1 MPEYRNP
8 QSESGMDKNLLLIML
23 VIAAVIFGAQF
34 FMKKYAPPQ
43 PPATQSSQPSPP
55 ANTPAAN
62 TPTTP
67 AAPATA
73 RARKSKPATGQ
84 NPTKQATTESE
95 IVIENDLY
103 KVTLTNR
110 GAQAKSWILKKY
122 KDEQGHPLDL
132 VNAAA
137 APKFGYPLSLWT
149 YDEALRG
156 KLNSALYVVS
166 QQDQSQ
172 PGEGVT
178 RTLTFEYSD
187 QDLAVKKVF
196 EFQLTPE
203 SPEHDR
209 RSSEGPAY
217 VVNVATSVFANDN
230 PVYAFPAWPSGFGD
244 QSNPAAYAAAQFEY
258 QVNGDV
264 QRVPLKKVSNGN
276 TLHGT
281 YDWVGASSTYFAAV
295 FIPNVAENVQV
306 VTLHNTIEL
315 PSTSSNPNDTK
326 SASIVGVA
334 VGRPGTFEGR
344 LFVGP
349 KALDVLDS
357 VKVPTIIG
365 ADKDL
370 RNLLNF
376 GWFGPIAR
384 PLFAWRFIGLR
395 WFESYVHNWGWAIVI
410 QTFLINILMFPLV
423 VYQMKSALKMQKV
436 QPQMKAIQE
445 KYKKYSMRDPRK
457 QEMQK
462 EIAELY
468 REHGVNPVGGC
479 LPLLLQLPFLY
490 AYYRML
496 GTAIDLRQAHWLWIH
511 DLSGSDLVLPII
523 MAVSMFLSQ
532 RMTPQPG
539 VDPAQQKMMNWFMP
553 IMMGV
558 LFFRFPSGLNL
569 YYAESNFIRMGQQ
582 AIMNRTKLGREIKD
596 IASKRARKKDK

>member
-1 MPEYRNP
+1 
-8 QSESGMDKNLLLIML
+8 
-23 VIAAVIFGAQF
+23 
-34 FMKKYAPPQ
+34 MKKYVPPPTSTTQ
-43 PPATQSSQPSPP
+43 PSQPSQPLNP
-55 ANTPAAN
+55 PAAN
-62 TPTTP
+62 APPPST
-67 AAPATA
+67 APATA
-73 RARKSKPATGQ
+73 RAQKPQSTTTQSLA
-84 NPTKQATTESE
+84 KQATTESE
-95 IVIENDLY
+95 VVVESDLY
-103 KVTLTNR
+103 KITLSNR

-122 KDEQGHPLDL
+122 KDDQGRPLDL
-132 VNAAA
+132 VNSSA
-137 APKFGYPLSLWT
+137 APKIGYPLSLWT

-166 QQDQSQ
+166 QQDKTEQ
-172 PGEGVT
+172 GESVI
-178 RTLTFEYSD
+178 RTLTFEYAD
-187 QDLAVKKVF
+187 QGLSVKKVF
-196 EFQLTPE
+196 EFQLGP
-203 SPEHDR
+203 SGQLQNGRPA
-209 RSSEGPAY
+209 EGPRY
-217 VVNVATSVFANDN
+217 VVNVETSIFSNGS
-230 PVYAFPAWPSGFGD
+230 PVYAFLAWPSGFGD
-244 QSNPAAYAAAQFEY
+244 ETNAAAYAAAQFEY

-264 QRVPLKKVSNGN
+264 ERVPVKKVSGGN
-276 TLHGT
+276 TLRGT

-295 FIPNVAENVQV
+295 FIPNAAENVHV
-306 VTLHNTIEL
+306 VTLRNSIEL
-315 PSTSSNPNDTK
+315 PSTSGNPNDTK
-326 SASIVGVA
+326 PADIVGVA
-334 VGRPGTFEGR
+334 VGYPGTFAGR

-376 GWFGPIAR
+376 GWFAPIAR

-395 WFESYVHNWGWAIVI
+395 WFYSYVHNWGWAIVI

-468 REHGVNPVGGC
+468 RAHGVNPVGGC

-511 DLSGSDLVLPII
+511 DLSGSDFVLPVI
-523 MAVSMFLSQ
+523 MALSMFLSQ

-539 VDPAQQKMMNWFMP
+539 IDPAQQKMMNWFMP

-582 AIMNRTKLGREIKD
+582 WTMNQTKLGREIKE
-596 IASKRARKKDK
+596 IAAKRARKKDK

>member
-1 MPEYRNP
+1 MAEYRNP
-8 QSESGMDKNLLLIML
+8 QSEPGMDKNLLLIML
-23 VIAAVIFGAQF
+23 VIAAVIFGSQF
-34 FMKKYAPPQ
+34 FMKKYAPQQ
-43 PPATQSSQPSPP
+43 PSATQHSQPANPP
-55 ANTPAAN
+55 EENAPTPS
-62 TPTTP
+62 
-67 AAPATA
+67 APATA
-73 RARKSKPATGQ
+73 TTPKRQPPTPQSA
-84 NPTKQATTESE
+84 TKQATTESE
-95 IVIENDLY
+95 IVVENDLY
-103 KVTLTNR
+103 KITLSNR

-122 KDEQGHPLDL
+122 KDDQGHPLNL
-132 VNAAA
+132 VNSLA

-149 YDEALRG
+149 YDEAMRE

-166 QQDQSQ
+166 QQDQAR
-172 PGEGVT
+172 PGESDI
-178 RTLTFEYSD
+178 RRLTFEYSE
-187 QDLAVKKVF
+187 QGLSIKKVF
-196 EFQLTPE
+196 EFELGPWGLQPNGR
-203 SPEHDR
+203 PA
-209 RSSEGPAY
+209 EGPGY
-217 VVNVATSVFANDN
+217 VVNVETSVFANGS

-244 QSNPAAYAAAQFEY
+244 QSNAAAYSAAQFEY

-264 QRVPLKKVSNGN
+264 QRIPVKKVSGGN

-295 FIPNVAENVQV
+295 FIPNDAENVHV
-306 VTLHNTIEL
+306 VTLRNTIEL
-315 PSTSSNPNDTK
+315 PSTSGNPNDTK
-326 SASIVGVA
+326 PEDIVGVA
-334 VGRPGTFEGR
+334 VGLPGTFAGR

-349 KALDVLDS
+349 KAIDVLDS
-357 VKVPTIIG
+357 IKVPTIMG
-365 ADKDL
+365 AEKDL

-395 WFESYVHNWGWAIVI
+395 WFYSYVHNWGWAIVI

-582 AIMNRTKLGREIKD
+582 WTMNQTKLGREIKE
-596 IASKRARKKDK
+596 IAAKRARKREK